1 MTIIIRS
8 VLLHNIVIKHGKLGF
23 VEVPE
28 NRKKK

>member
-8 VLLHNIVIKHGKLGF
+8 VLHNIVIKHGKLGF